1 MAQATISARID
12 EKDKQ
17 AFDNFCS
24 DVGLFCVKDV
34 FHLRFLSQATLF
46 TANPIKNI

>member
-24 DVGLFCVKDV
+24 DVGLHHGK
-34 FHLRFLSQATLF
+34 LLYTIARE
-46 TANPIKNI
+46 